1 MQFNISKPLA
11 IAPFFLWGTA
21 MVAMKSTL
29 DNTTPLF
36 MAGVR
41 LLPAAAIYGLPQPK
55 TLKAWLWIGLFAL
68 VDGAMFQGLF
78 AQGLTHTFEYYK
90 FSNDSSSQN
99 FETYDIHS
107 EGTPLTTV
115 DIIEELIED
124 LQMPDPTI
132 REKAIWE
139 LTQEGESR
147 AIPALVQLMME
158 KNF

>member
-1 MQFNISKPLA
+1 
-11 IAPFFLWGTA
+11 
-21 MVAMKSTL
+21 
-29 DNTTPLF
+29 
-36 MAGVR
+36 
-41 LLPAAAIYGLPQPK
+41 
-55 TLKAWLWIGLFAL
+55 
-68 VDGAMFQGLF
+68 MFQGLF

-158 KNF
+158 TNS